1 MPAPVASSLD
11 AQCMLGRVL
20 RLLRDPALTRL
31 VVAAIVVGLVALSAP
46 VLLPLVHW
54 VFALL

>member
-1 MPAPVASSLD
+1 
-11 AQCMLGRVL
+11 MLGRVL

-31 VVAAIVVGLVALSAP
+31 VAAVIVVGLVALSAP

-54 VFALL
+54 VFGLL